1 MSHVSLDIPKG
12 QRVAVTG
19 ASGSGKSTLLHV
31 IGGLD
36 RPTSGEIVVNEV
48 RLDTA
53 KERELPRYRRTVGFV
68 FQRFNLVPSL
78 NVHDNVIAP
87 LIPYRVP
94 FDKSARAIELLER
107 VGLGERIDASVA
119 ALSGGQQQRVA
130 IARALVA
137 HPSLLLADEPTGA
150 LDSRTGHEILDLIEE
165 LQADTGMTVLVA
177 THDHAIA
184 ARADRVLTMADGVL
198 ISDV

>member
-1 MSHVSLDIPKG
+1 
-12 QRVAVTG
+12 
-19 ASGSGKSTLLHV
+19 
-31 IGGLD
+31 
-36 RPTSGEIVVNEV
+36 
-48 RLDTA
+48 
-53 KERELPRYRRTVGFV
+53 RTVGFV

>member
-19 ASGSGKSTLLHV
+19 ASGSGKSTMLHV